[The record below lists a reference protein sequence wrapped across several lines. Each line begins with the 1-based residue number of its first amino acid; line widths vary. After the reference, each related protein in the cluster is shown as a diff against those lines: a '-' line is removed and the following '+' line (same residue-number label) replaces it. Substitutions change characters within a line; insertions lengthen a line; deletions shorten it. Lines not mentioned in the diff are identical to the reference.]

1 MDALAGLRVLCVDD
15 DADIRDALQALL
27 ARWGLSVECAGTAAE
42 ALALAE
48 ASRPSRLIVD
58 FQLHDAMD
66 GIELAERLLERWGAI
81 PVLLLTAEGGDA
93 LRQRAR
99 ESGFTLVNK
108 PVRPAALRA
117 WLAAG

>member
-1 MDALAGLRVLCVDD
+1 MAGLRVLCVDD

-27 ARWGLSVECAGTAAE
+27 ARWGLAVECVGTATE
-42 ALALAE
+42 ALALAD
-48 ASRPSRLIVD
+48 ASRPSRLVVD

-66 GIELAERLLERWGAI
+66 GIELAERLVARWGAM

-93 LRQRAR
+93 LRDRAMR
-99 ESGFTLVNK
+99 AGFTLSHK

-117 WLAAG
+117 WLAAARA